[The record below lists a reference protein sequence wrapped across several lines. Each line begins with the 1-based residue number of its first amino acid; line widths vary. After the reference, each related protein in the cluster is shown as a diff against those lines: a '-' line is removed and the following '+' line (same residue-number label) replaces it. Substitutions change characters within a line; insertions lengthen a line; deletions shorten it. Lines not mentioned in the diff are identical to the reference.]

1 MWQSLV
7 EFHLVRSENSF
18 LKRQKDSKK
27 EKTIQQNWR
36 PVTTS
41 GDDYV
46 EQLNEHIDND
56 DDDNK
61 LVSLSIISAS
71 ITFVKVA
78 IILVISSSAT
88 AESPC
93 DACVK
98 SAILRGWVTFRLIF
112 RFKGYFSCQYLRTIR
127 WGNGYTTTL
136 PLEVFTQRNFVADF
150 IQLILNFIIKKT
162 KYRFLSHPLEDYA
175 LRL

>member
-1 MWQSLV
+1 M
-7 EFHLVRSENSF
+7 
-18 LKRQKDSKK
+18 
-27 EKTIQQNWR
+27 
-36 PVTTS
+36 TTS

-56 DDDNK
+56 DDNNK

-88 AESPC
+88 AERHR

-112 RFKGYFSCQYLRTIR
+112 RFKVTFRANIYGPLDGEMVILQLYHWKFSHKE
-127 WGNGYTTTL
+127 TL
-136 PLEVFTQRNFVADF
+136 
-150 IQLILNFIIKKT
+150 
-162 KYRFLSHPLEDYA
+162 
-175 LRL
+175 